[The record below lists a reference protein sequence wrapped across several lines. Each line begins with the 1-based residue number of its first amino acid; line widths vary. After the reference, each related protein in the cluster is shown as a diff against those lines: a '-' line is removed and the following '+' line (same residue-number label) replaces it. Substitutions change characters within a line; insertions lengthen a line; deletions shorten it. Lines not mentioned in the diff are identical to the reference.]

1 MHRIRNTAAL
11 VSLILLLSACAV
23 FAPRYDPVVGPATSQ
38 AYTLASQLL
47 SQIDLGKYPDPS
59 SFNGALD
66 DYAAID
72 AQLATAE
79 MRASA
84 LPVSTRIARG
94 ARDDLVS
101 FIQGCRAQIR
111 SLADQH
117 RRFGFPTLIGA
128 TQPARISCDQ
138 AARAANAL
146 Q

>member
-1 MHRIRNTAAL
+1 MIRKTMIVGLA
-11 VSLILLLSACAV
+11 LLLSACAV
-23 FAPRYDPVVGPATSQ
+23 FAPRYDPVVGPETNQ
-38 AYTLASQLL
+38 AYTMASQLL

-72 AQLATAE
+72 AHLATAE
-79 MRASA
+79 MRAAS
-84 LPVSTRIARG
+84 LPVSTRIARS